1 MKKLIC
7 LLTVLL
13 ALSGVMV
20 VALAGPILGGDEA
33 TETESSTVAENERP
47 PAISPARQQT
57 KNSEI
62 RRIIRQESEE

>member
-7 LLTVLL
+7 LISVLL

-20 VALAGPILGGDEA
+20 VALVGPVFGGDEA
-33 TETESSTVAENERP
+33 TEADPAVAADSKRAP
-47 PAISPARQQT
+47 VLSPARQQT

-62 RRIIRQESEE
+62 RRIIRQEQEE